1 MKNLKYKIPSFLL
14 YSRLFV
20 ALLMVCFSFLSVSKF
35 LIVFMV
41 IYAVV
46 SDIFDGIIARR
57 LKVSTP
63 ELRQLDTR
71 IDTLFWLSCLFYLLI
86 NYSAFVQ
93 KHLTEIIILVF
104 TELAIVLLGKLK
116 FNERISF
123 HTILSKFWALTILW
137 FFIELVL
144 FNHAYLSFKIVFYYG
159 LLVQAEICLIA
170 LILKVNVTDIP
181 FIWTAIKIKNGR
193 KFTRNK
199 WFNG

>member
-1 MKNLKYKIPSFLL
+1 MKKLKYEIPEVLL

-20 ALLMVCFSFLSVSKF
+20 AFLLVCFSFLPVNKS

-41 IYAVV
+41 LYAVV

-57 LKVSTP
+57 LNVSTP
-63 ELRQLDTR
+63 QLRQLDTK
-71 IDTLFWLSCLFYLLI
+71 IDTLFWLSCLFYLLL
-86 NYSAFVQ
+86 NNSLFVQ
-93 KHLTEIIILVF
+93 THLIEIIVLVF
-104 TELAIVLLGKLK
+104 TEFLIVVFGKLK

-123 HTILSKFWALTILW
+123 HTILSKFWALAILW

-144 FNHAYLSFKIVFYYG
+144 SGEAYLSFQVVFYYG
-159 LLVQAEICLIA
+159 LLVQAEIILIA
-170 LILKVNVTDIP
+170 VVLKENMTDVP
-181 FIWTAIKIKNGR
+181 FIWSAFRVKKGL